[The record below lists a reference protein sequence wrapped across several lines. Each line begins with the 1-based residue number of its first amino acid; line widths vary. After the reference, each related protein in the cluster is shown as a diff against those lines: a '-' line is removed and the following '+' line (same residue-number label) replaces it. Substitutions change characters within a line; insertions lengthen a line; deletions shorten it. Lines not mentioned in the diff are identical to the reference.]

1 MVMVVTTMVVTT
13 ALVIVAVAVQA
24 PGAGAVRKRR
34 RWRRRWRRR
43 RRRGGARPVML
54 VRRPVVVTLRSDGDL
69 DRSGP
74 VHPEA
79 HAETGHR
86 ARRMPTTVVPGAR
99 RGRPAHQHAHGH
111 HARDRTRRTHP
122 PAGADASCACRQQP
136 LDLWGPGNDLHTSQE

>member
-1 MVMVVTTMVVTT
+1 MVVTTVVVAT
-13 ALVIVAVAVQA
+13 ALVTVTVTVAVQA
-24 PGAGAVRKRR
+24 PGAGAVRERR
-34 RWRRRWRRR
+34 RWR

-74 VHPEA
+74 AHPEA

-99 RGRPAHQHAHGH
+99 RGRPTHQHAHGH

-122 PAGADASCACRQQP
+122 PAGADAFCACRQQP
-136 LDLWGPGNDLHTSQE
+136 LDLWGPGNELHTSQG